1 MVIQEN
7 DQYWDKD
14 TVKLDSV
21 DVNVVKESPTALN
34 LFQDRQTD
42 DVVLSG
48 ELAQQMA
55 NDPALLVKR
64 SINTIYGTKST

>member
-1 MVIQEN
+1 M
-7 DQYWDKD
+7 
-14 TVKLDSV
+14 KLDSV

-34 LFQDRQTD
+34 LFQDGQTD

>member
-55 NDPALLVKR
+55 NDPAFVSQKKHQHN
-64 SINTIYGTKST
+64 IWN

>member
-1 MVIQEN
+1 MVIQEKN

-34 LFQDRQTD
+34 LFQDGQTD

-55 NDPALLVKR
+55 NDPAFC
-64 SINTIYGTKST
+64 

>member
-55 NDPALLVKR
+55 NDPALLVKKKHQHN
-64 SINTIYGTKST
+64 IWN

>member
-1 MVIQEN
+1 M
-7 DQYWDKD
+7 
-14 TVKLDSV
+14 KLDSV

-34 LFQDRQTD
+34 LFQDGQTD

-55 NDPALLVKR
+55 NDPAFVSQR